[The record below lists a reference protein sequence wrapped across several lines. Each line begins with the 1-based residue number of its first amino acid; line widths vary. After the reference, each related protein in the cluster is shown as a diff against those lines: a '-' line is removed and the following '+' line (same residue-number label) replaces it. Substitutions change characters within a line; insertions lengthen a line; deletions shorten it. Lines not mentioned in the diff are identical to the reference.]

1 VLVTVVVPVYNG
13 RQYLPSCLNALIS
26 GQGVDC
32 EIVVVDD
39 CSSDETQRVAQEFE
53 VTYLKTAKRSGPA
66 AARNLGVQHAR
77 GEIVAF
83 VDADVVLR
91 PESLRLIADDFRKD
105 PELAAVFGSYDDAP
119 AESNFVSQY
128 KNLMHHYVH
137 QSANEVQVSFWAG
150 CGAIR
155 RNIFL
160 EIGGFDFARFPKPSI
175 EDIELGLRLSK
186 VGKKIRLNKNLQ
198 GTHLKKWT
206 LSGLVYTDIFS
217 RAVPWTQLILESHTL
232 PRNLNLS
239 YTSRASATL
248 IGALFLC
255 CIGLLL
261 QLVQPTANVVAW
273 STWSAV
279 LLLLVAL
286 TVLNWGVY
294 KWFAARRG
302 GWFASRAVGLHW
314 LYYFYSGSAFVVC
327 TAVHFVRS
335 CTHYKRGLRL
345 VQRESKFDEG

>member
-1 VLVTVVVPVYNG
+1 MVPVYNG
-13 RQYLPSCLNALIS
+13 QRYLSSCLKALIS

-39 CSSDETQRVAQEFE
+39 CSVDETRRVVQEFG
-53 VTYLKTAKRSGPA
+53 VTYLKTAVRSGPA

-77 GEIVAF
+77 GGVVVF

-91 PESLRLIADDFRKD
+91 PQSLRLIADDFRKD
-105 PELAAVFGSYDDAP
+105 PELAAVFGSYDEAP

-137 QSANEVQVSFWAG
+137 QSATEAQVSFWAG

-155 RNIFL
+155 RNIFV
-160 EIGGFDFARFPKPSI
+160 EIGGFDEARFPRPSI

-186 VGKKIRLNKNLQ
+186 AGKKIRLNKNLQ

-206 LSGLVYTDIFS
+206 LSGLVYTDIFC
-217 RAVPWTQLILESHTL
+217 RAVPWTRLILESHTL
-232 PRNLNLS
+232 PRNLNLD

-248 IGALFLC
+248 TGALFLG

-261 QLVQPTANVVAW
+261 KLVHPAVDVASWSAW
-273 STWSAV
+273 SAAFAMLV
-279 LLLLVAL
+279 LAL
-286 TVLNWGVY
+286 TILNWGVY
-294 KWFAARRG
+294 KWFATRRG
-302 GWFASRAVGLHW
+302 EWFAARAIGLHW
-314 LYYFYSGSAFVVC
+314 FYYFYSGCAFVVC
-327 TAVHFVRS
+327 TADHFVRS
-335 CTHYKRGLRL
+335 CIDSKRGPRL
-345 VQRESKFDEG
+345 FQRESKFGEG

>member
-1 VLVTVVVPVYNG
+1 LTVVVPVYNG
-13 RQYLPSCLNALIS
+13 RLYLPRCIKALIS

-39 CSSDETQRVAQEFE
+39 CSIDETPRVAEEFE
-53 VTYLKTAKRSGPA
+53 VAYLKTAERSGPA

-77 GEIVAF
+77 GGVVAF

-137 QSANEVQVSFWAG
+137 QSATEAQVSFWAG

-155 RNIFL
+155 KNIFL
-160 EIGGFDFARFPKPSI
+160 EVGGFDVARFPKPSI
-175 EDIELGLRLSK
+175 EDIELGLRLSRI
-186 VGKKIRLNKNLQ
+186 GKKIRLNKNLQ

-217 RAVPWTQLILESHTL
+217 RAVPWTRLILESHTL
-232 PRNLNLS
+232 PRNLNLD
-239 YTSRASATL
+239 YTSRASATF

-261 QLVQPTANVVAW
+261 QLVQPTVNVASW
-273 STWSAV
+273 STWSAAFAMLV
-279 LLLLVAL
+279 LAL
-286 TVLNWGVY
+286 TILNWGVY
-294 KWFAARRG
+294 KWFATRRG
-302 GWFASRAVGLHW
+302 WWFAARAVGLHW
-314 LYYFYSGSAFVVC
+314 LYYFYSGCVFVVC
-327 TAVHFVRS
+327 TADHFVRS
-335 CTHYKRGLRL
+335 CTRSKRGLRL
-345 VQRESKFDEG
+345 VQRESKFGEG

>member
-1 VLVTVVVPVYNG
+1 MTVIVPVYNG

-39 CSSDETQRVAQEFE
+39 CSIDETQRVAQEFK
-53 VTYLKTAKRSGPA
+53 VTYLKTAERSGPA

-77 GEIVAF
+77 GRVVAF

-105 PELAAVFGSYDDAP
+105 PELAAVFGSYDEAP

-137 QSANEVQVSFWAG
+137 QSATEAQVSFWAG

-155 RNIFL
+155 KDIFL
-160 EIGGFDFARFPKPSI
+160 EVGGFDVARFPKPSI

-186 VGKKIRLNKNLQ
+186 IGKKIRLNKNLQ

-217 RAVPWTQLILESHTL
+217 RAVPWTRLILESHTL
-232 PRNLNLS
+232 PRNLNLD

-261 QLVQPTANVVAW
+261 QLVQPKVNVGSW
-273 STWSAV
+273 STWSAAFAMLV
-279 LLLLVAL
+279 LAL
-286 TVLNWGVY
+286 TILNWGVY

-302 GWFASRAVGLHW
+302 GWFAARAAGLHW
-314 LYYFYSGSAFVVC
+314 LYYFYSGAAFVVC
-327 TAVHFVRS
+327 TADHFVRS
-335 CTHYKRGLRL
+335 CTRFRRGLRL
-345 VQRESKFDEG
+345 VQRESKFGEG

>member
-1 VLVTVVVPVYNG
+1 VVVPVYNG
-13 RQYLPSCLNALIS
+13 RLYLPRCLKALIS

-39 CSSDETQRVAQEFE
+39 CSIDETPRVAEEFE
-53 VTYLKTAKRSGPA
+53 VTYLKTAERSGPA

-77 GEIVAF
+77 GEVVAF
-83 VDADVVLR
+83 VDADVMLR
-91 PESLRLIADDFRKD
+91 PESLRLIADDLRKD

-137 QSANEVQVSFWAG
+137 QSATEAQVSFWAG

-155 RNIFL
+155 KNIFL
-160 EIGGFDFARFPKPSI
+160 EVGGFDVARFPKPSI
-175 EDIELGLRLSK
+175 EDIELGLRLSR

-217 RAVPWTQLILESHTL
+217 RAVPWTRLILESHTL
-232 PRNLNLS
+232 PRNLNLD

-248 IGALFLC
+248 IGAFFLC
-255 CIGLLL
+255 CVGLLL
-261 QLVQPTANVVAW
+261 QLVQPTVNVASW
-273 STWSAV
+273 STWSAAFAMLV
-279 LLLLVAL
+279 LAL
-286 TVLNWGVY
+286 TILNWGVY
-294 KWFAARRG
+294 KWFATRRG
-302 GWFASRAVGLHW
+302 WWFAARAVGLHW
-314 LYYFYSGSAFVVC
+314 LYYFYSGCVFVVC
-327 TAVHFVRS
+327 TADHFVRS
-335 CTHYKRGLRL
+335 CTRSKRGLRL
-345 VQRESKFDEG
+345 VQRESKFGEG

>member
-1 VLVTVVVPVYNG
+1 VTVVVPVYNG
-13 RQYLPSCLNALIS
+13 RRCLPSCLNALIS

-39 CSSDETQRVAQEFE
+39 CSIDDTQRVAQEFE
-53 VTYLKTAKRSGPA
+53 VTYLKTAERSGPA

-77 GEIVAF
+77 GGVVAF

-105 PELAAVFGSYDDAP
+105 PELAAVFGSYDEAP

-137 QSANEVQVSFWAG
+137 QSATEAQVSFWAG

-160 EIGGFDFARFPKPSI
+160 EVGGFDVARFPKPSI

-206 LSGLVYTDIFS
+206 LSELMYTDIFS
-217 RAVPWTQLILESHTL
+217 RAVPWTRLILESHTL
-232 PRNLNLS
+232 PRNLNLD

-261 QLVQPTANVVAW
+261 QLVQPTVNLTSW

-279 LLLLVAL
+279 FAMLVLAL
-286 TVLNWGVY
+286 TILNWGVY
-294 KWFAARRG
+294 KWFATRRG
-302 GWFASRAVGLHW
+302 GWFAARAVGLHW
-314 LYYFYSGSAFVVC
+314 LYYFYSGCVFVVC
-327 TAVHFVRS
+327 TADHLVRS
-335 CTHYKRGLRL
+335 CTRSKRGLRL
-345 VQRESKFDEG
+345 VQRESKFGAG